1 MKFSIDHLP
10 EPKRRELGRIV
21 EILHEEFED
30 AIKEGSADFKKKGRI
45 LKIILFGSYA
55 RGDFVD
61 EKTGKGYQSDYDLLI
76 VVNNRKLTEIGTYWH
91 KATDRFPRLVKVPVS
106 LIIHSRRQVNDELR
120 KGNDFFRDIRR
131 DGIVLY
137 ELDDEPLAEPKLL
150 SKAEQHQVAKEHF
163 DIWFPGAQ
171 EFEALAK
178 IAREHGWLKRSAFLY
193 HQAIEQ
199 AYSTVLLVLTNYSP
213 ASHNLRFLRSHSE
226 ELDRRLAAV
235 WPDDQKRYVAW
246 FNTINEA
253 YVKARYSEH
262 FEISD
267 EALSWLAGRTEQ
279 LHSLV
284 ALVCQDHL
292 DRLKAD
298 D

>member
-150 SKAEQHQVAKEHF
+150 SKTEQYEIAKVQFQKRFPSAEGFLDTAGYALSKSRLN
-163 DIWFPGAQ
+163 
-171 EFEALAK
+171 EA
-178 IAREHGWLKRSAFLY
+178 AFLL

-267 EALSWLAGRTEQ
+267 EALIWLAARTEQ

-298 D
+298 H